1 MNLLDTKTMMALK
14 EYAKKR
20 KESKVKSPNMA
31 VSGVTGKGDYPVKP
45 AVPDKNKSARGFK
58 VGPEYFSPEAKRKR
72 AEEAKVRQMKEE
84 SRGGDRY
91 GFTPLG

>member
-1 MNLLDTKTMMALK
+1 MNLLDSKTMMALK

-45 AVPDKNKSARGFK
+45 AVPDKNRARAFK